1 VQFEKL
7 EESKGS
13 IKSSSRRGNGGVGGV
28 SREGAKKN

>member
-13 IKSSSRRGNGGVGGV
+13 IKSTSRKGNGGVDGV
-28 SREGAKKN
+28 SREGAKKD